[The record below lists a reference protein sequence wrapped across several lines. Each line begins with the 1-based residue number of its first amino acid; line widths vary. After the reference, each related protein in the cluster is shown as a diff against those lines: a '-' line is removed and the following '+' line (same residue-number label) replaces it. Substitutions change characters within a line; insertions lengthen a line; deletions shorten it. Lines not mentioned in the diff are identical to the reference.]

1 MDIVIRPLPVE
12 PGLENGFDRG
22 IAGRVDLKRALASRL
37 HTGGFIPPDKGQN
50 AQRPPVPLFRVGPVA
65 ERALDEDQGVFA
77 DQVGTAL
84 QSFRRPVGIMPVV
97 RGHVRRNG
105 DVASSPAASNMAG
118 DTFMFVEDL
127 DRLVGQARTDTAADQ
142 DVGNGVEGM
151 IDLDMVVEVY
161 FLAFPFGILK
171 GGIPGYG

>member
-1 MDIVIRPLPVE
+1 M
-12 PGLENGFDRG
+12 
-22 IAGRVDLKRALASRL
+22 ADL
-37 HTGGFIPPDKGQN
+37 G
-50 AQRPPVPLFRVGPVA
+50 
-65 ERALDEDQGVFA
+65 
-77 DQVGTAL
+77 QVGTAL

-105 DVASSPAASNMAG
+105 DVASSPAASSMAG

-161 FLAFPFGILK
+161 FRAFPFGILK
-171 GGIPGYG
+171 GGHPRLWLRPHILGPRRPEFGCTGLEDV